1 MPQANL
7 DIPPNDLEA
16 YWMPMTPN
24 RRFKSA
30 PEFFVE
36 AKGMHY
42 RTPEGRSVLDAIAGL
57 WCVNA
62 GHCHPKII
70 EAIRHQA
77 GKLDYA
83 SSFSLGHPL
92 AFHYTNRVMESHLP
106 RRIRLRGGRH
116 RP

>member
-1 MPQANL
+1 
-7 DIPPNDLEA
+7 
-16 YWMPMTPN
+16 MTPN

-42 RTPEGRSVLDAIAGL
+42 KTPEGRPVLDAIAGL

-62 GHCHPKII
+62 RHCHPKII

-92 AFHYTNRVMESHLP
+92 AFHYTNRVMEIAPKGFDHIFLAGSAP
-106 RRIRLRGGRH
+106 KRST
-116 RP
+116 PP